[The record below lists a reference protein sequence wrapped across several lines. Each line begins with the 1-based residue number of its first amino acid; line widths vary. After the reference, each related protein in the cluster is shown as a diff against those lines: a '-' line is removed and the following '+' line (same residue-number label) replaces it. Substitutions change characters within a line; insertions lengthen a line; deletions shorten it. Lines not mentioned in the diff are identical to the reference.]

1 MKPPPDTVDQ
11 ILAAWRA
18 VRPDLDPSPLELV
31 GRVIVLAGL
40 LERSVDE
47 ALAKHALSLG
57 QFDILATLRRQGAKG
72 GMTPTQLLR
81 SVVLSSGGMTSRLDK
96 LEAAG
101 LIDRKPDPSDRRGVV
116 VSLTAKGRKVIDAA
130 TATRFQEAQD
140 SLPDIPAGERK
151 VLADM
156 LRAWL
161 TQMATRNARTGDAR
175 TSGSRVG

>member
-40 LERSVDE
+40 LERRVE
-47 ALAKHALSLG
+47 TALAHHHLTLG
-57 QFDILATLRRQGAKG
+57 QFDILATLRRQAGKG
-72 GMTPTQLLR
+72 GLTPTQLLR

-96 LEAAG
+96 LEATG

-130 TATRFQEAQD
+130 TATRFEEAQD
-140 SLPDIPAGERK
+140 SLPELSAADRK
-151 VLADM
+151 ALADM
-156 LRAWL
+156 LRSWL
-161 TQMATRNARTGDAR
+161 NQMVTASAHTKGVRLTGLR
-175 TSGSRVG
+175 SS